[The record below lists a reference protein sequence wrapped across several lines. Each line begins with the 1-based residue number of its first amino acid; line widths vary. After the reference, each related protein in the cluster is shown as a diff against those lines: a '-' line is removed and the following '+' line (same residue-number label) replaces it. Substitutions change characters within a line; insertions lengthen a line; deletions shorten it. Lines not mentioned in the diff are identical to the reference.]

1 MQGQISGDR
10 GPTRLPI
17 YEQITRGIRVR
28 VLPNFLADQSDPEEC
43 RYLWSYTVT
52 IENRGEETVQ
62 LIARYWQITDEVGRM
77 QEVRGPGVVG
87 AQPVLEPGQSF
98 EYTSGCP
105 LPTASG
111 AMSGRYLMR
120 AASGEAYEVDI
131 PIFLLE
137 SPHERRQIH

>member
-1 MQGQISGDR
+1 MFWQVFGER
-10 GPTRLPI
+10 GPSRAPLYERTTRSI
-17 YEQITRGIRVR
+17 KVR
-28 VLPNFLADQSDPEEC
+28 VTPSFLADQSEPEESKF
-43 RYLWSYTVT
+43 LWSYTIT
-52 IENRGEETVQ
+52 IENQGAETVQ
-62 LIARYWQITDEVGRM
+62 LVARYWQITDEIGHI

-105 LPTASG
+105 LNTASG
-111 AMSGRYLMR
+111 AMHGRYLMR
-120 AASGEAYEVDI
+120 ASSGDTFEVDI

>member
-1 MQGQISGDR
+1 MQGQISIDHGLH
-10 GPTRLPI
+10 RLPV
-17 YEQITRGIRVR
+17 YEQTTRGIRVR
-28 VLPNFLADQSDPEEC
+28 VLPAFLADQSSPEDG
-43 RYLWSYTVT
+43 RFLWSYTVT
-52 IENRGEETVQ
+52 IENCGHETVQ
-62 LIARYWQITDEVGRM
+62 LIARYWQITDEAGRR

-111 AMSGRYLMR
+111 AMNGRYLMR
-120 AASGEAYEVDI
+120 SLTGEAFDVDI